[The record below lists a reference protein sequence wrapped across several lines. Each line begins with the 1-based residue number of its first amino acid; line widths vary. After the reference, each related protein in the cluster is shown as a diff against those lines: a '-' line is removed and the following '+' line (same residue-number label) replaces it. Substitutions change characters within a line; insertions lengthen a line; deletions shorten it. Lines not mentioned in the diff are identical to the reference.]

1 MGVSNN
7 RGTPKWMV
15 KVMEHQIFFNWM
27 IGGYGTLFLETPIYI
42 YIINHCF
49 LDPYERTRMTH
60 GKYPAWLIGWNI
72 NSPWV
77 VGWVKN
83 SYMDGGWNGAP
94 INGRKWMGSW
104 GSCLGY
110 MSGMKSYPVM
120 WGLWQKPWNKDPII
134 KQFLAVH
141 FLTSLGW
148 PGGRMVVNDLFRRL
162 LFLGLGGIGMYWV
175 YVYIYIHILIC
186 IFKYIYICTH
196 RFPWSFAECF
206 FNDFFLLRLFGTVVP
221 CSWFLKLF
229 VANQPTPP
237 PPTYPPSEIRVEITP
252 TLLGKQWWI
261 PMLNA
266 SGIPTVP
273 TRCQQRS
280 WLAALWC
287 DCCCIG
293 SQVSNLYGGPWA
305 CLMLLKPNCLDW
317 NHFFGSSLWLFQ
329 RCEICSEAALSLWN
343 DQGFRN
349 FCGGR
354 VRNFWTYRVATK
366 ESATQQAPF
375 FVHTHSKMCRRL
387 LHAWCQA
394 HCFPD
399 TLSEQ

>member
-1 MGVSNN
+1 MNHHGNPPLPPPTWEPSTWSTWGHWYWWVLASPLNSSWTTWKIWK
-7 RGTPKWMV
+7 RKQQRLRSRPRQV
-15 KVMEHQIFFNWM
+15 KKNP
-27 IGGYGTLFLETPIYI
+27 GDLGYIYI

-175 YVYIYIHILIC
+175 YVYIYIYTYT
-186 IFKYIYICTH
+186 KMYI
-196 RFPWSFAECF
+196 
-206 FNDFFLLRLFGTVVP
+206 
-221 CSWFLKLF
+221 
-229 VANQPTPP
+229 
-237 PPTYPPSEIRVEITP
+237 
-252 TLLGKQWWI
+252 
-261 PMLNA
+261 
-266 SGIPTVP
+266 
-273 TRCQQRS
+273 
-280 WLAALWC
+280 
-287 DCCCIG
+287 
-293 SQVSNLYGGPWA
+293 
-305 CLMLLKPNCLDW
+305 
-317 NHFFGSSLWLFQ
+317 
-329 RCEICSEAALSLWN
+329 
-343 DQGFRN
+343 
-349 FCGGR
+349 
-354 VRNFWTYRVATK
+354 
-366 ESATQQAPF
+366 
-375 FVHTHSKMCRRL
+375 
-387 LHAWCQA
+387 
-394 HCFPD
+394 
-399 TLSEQ
+399 